1 MKVRHVG
8 ITVTDLSESINFYVH
23 HLGFKIAV
31 EMDEAGEHI
40 DRFSG
45 LNNID
50 VRTVKLR
57 GDDNCMIEL
66 LYYRSHPCVASENK
80 KRNITAIGCSH
91 FALTVP
97 DLDYLY
103 EQLRA
108 QGVDFMCAPQY
119 SPDGKVK
126 LTFCR
131 DPDGTLIE
139 LVQEL

>member
-1 MKVRHVG
+1 MKLRHVG
-8 ITVTDLSESINFYVH
+8 ITVTDLTRSLYFYVEQ
-23 HLGFKIAV
+23 LDFSIAL
-31 EMDEAGEHI
+31 ELDESGQHI
-40 DRFSG
+40 DRFSALDG
-45 LNNID
+45 ID

-57 GDDNCMIEL
+57 GTDGSMIEL
-66 LYYRSHPCVASENK
+66 LKYRSHRCSDENNQTK
-80 KRNITAIGCSH
+80 KIVAIGCSH

-97 DLDYLY
+97 DLASLY
-103 EQLRA
+103 EKLA
-108 QGVDFMCAPQY
+108 SQGVRFLSEPQL

>member
-23 HLGFKIAV
+23 HLGFKMAV

-66 LYYRSHPCVASENK
+66 LYYRSHPCVASEYK

-103 EQLRA
+103 GQLRA